1 VTIVCIPYYNI
12 GGALNR
18 NSHSRANQDGPNEY
32 GFRGNAQNLDLNRD
46 FIKCDSKNAL
56 SFARLLQTIEPDIY
70 IETHVSNGANYQYT
84 MTYLATQADKL
95 GFLGQYLQSD
105 IIPYLEQSMKD
116 KKQEMVPYVNI
127 HGGPLKDKIHA
138 FYDSPRYSTGLTSLH
153 NIIGFITETHMLK
166 PFDKRVR
173 ATYDFLLSM
182 VEFINVSSPT
192 RFATQMAMAKE
203 FDKKGKLF
211 PIDWVLDTT
220 RFKPIEFKGYEYGYE
235 KSAVTGQDR
244 LYYDTD
250 KPITKEVN
258 YYHKMKAIQSAKKP
272 KAYILQQGYWGV
284 AERLKANGVQLI
296 PFAKDTTIE
305 VNSYKI
311 TDYETAKKPYEKHYN
326 HSKVKY
332 SLEALKYNFRK
343 GDYLIPMNTGKNRFI
358 IEVLEPDA
366 PDSYFNWN
374 FFDANL
380 QQKEWYSAY
389 VFEDKA
395 AQLLVENRELKME
408 FEQKK
413 KDDKEFAK
421 NAQAQ
426 LYWIYKQSK
435 HYELSHNRLPI
446 FRID

>member
-1 VTIVCIPYYNI
+1 
-12 GGALNR
+12 
-18 NSHSRANQDGPNEY
+18 
-32 GFRGNAQNLDLNRD
+32 
-46 FIKCDSKNAL
+46 
-56 SFARLLQTIEPDIY
+56 
-70 IETHVSNGANYQYT
+70 
-84 MTYLATQADKL
+84 
-95 GFLGQYLQSD
+95 
-105 IIPYLEQSMKD
+105 
-116 KKQEMVPYVNI
+116 
-127 HGGPLKDKIHA
+127 
-138 FYDSPRYSTGLTSLH
+138 
-153 NIIGFITETHMLK
+153 
-166 PFDKRVR
+166 
-173 ATYDFLLSM
+173 
-182 VEFINVSSPT
+182 
-192 RFATQMAMAKE
+192 
-203 FDKKGKLF
+203 
-211 PIDWVLDTT
+211 
-220 RFKPIEFKGYEYGYE
+220 
-235 KSAVTGQDR
+235 
-244 LYYDTD
+244 
-250 KPITKEVN
+250 
-258 YYHKMKAIQSAKKP
+258 
-272 KAYILQQGYWGV
+272 
-284 AERLKANGVQLI
+284 VQLI

-343 GDYLIPMNTGKNRFI
+343 GDYLIPMNIGKNRFI